1 MVISK
6 NMTILLLKITKILVK
21 IISYH
26 THVVDFWNG
35 YIFRN
40 VNSLYKWLKIHSIL
54 QMGVLKILK
63 PTKMEKV
70 ENYNLDITKSDIVSD
85 KN

>member
-26 THVVDFWNG
+26 THVVDFLKRQ
-35 YIFRN
+35 YI
-40 VNSLYKWLKIHSIL
+40 YKCKFTL
-54 QMGVLKILK
+54 QM
-63 PTKMEKV
+63 T
-70 ENYNLDITKSDIVSD
+70 ENFTENTLNFTDGSFENFETNKNGKS
-85 KN
+85 